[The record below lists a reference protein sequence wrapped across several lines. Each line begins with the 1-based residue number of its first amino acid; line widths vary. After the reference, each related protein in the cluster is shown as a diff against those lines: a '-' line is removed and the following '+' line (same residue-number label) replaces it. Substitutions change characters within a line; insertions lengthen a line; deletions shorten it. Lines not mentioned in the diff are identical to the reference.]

1 MRIIIAGAGAVGRHL
16 AKLLTSDRHD
26 IVVINEDTS
35 RGEVL
40 ADYDLQVLEGQPTQ
54 VGVLHEA
61 GVAEADLFIGVM
73 PREADNIL
81 ACCLA
86 KGVGA
91 QKTVARVDNYEFTRT
106 EYADH
111 FKRMGVDSIIFPEQL
126 AATEIIHGLR
136 RSWTRQWWE
145 IHEDLFMLGIKI
157 RAGAPIVGKR
167 LRDVCQPE
175 VPYMIAVVKREGE
188 TLIPRGDEMLRDGDV
203 AYFLTTRSNIAEIK
217 TITGKED
224 YGTIR
229 NLIIMG
235 GSTTAV
241 QLLKQLDQSVH
252 VKLIDQ
258 DVQRCKHLMNLCQHK
273 NTMYLQGDGRDMQL
287 LSEESFVGNR
297 NHHAFLALT
306 GNAEQNILACI
317 AAKRSGYRKTVA
329 MIESLDYVNMAES
342 FDIGTIINKKRIA
355 AAHIYHMLLS
365 KDVNNVKS
373 LVIAQADVAEFK
385 VHPDSPITK
394 HPVRQ
399 LRLPTTI
406 NLGALVRQGQTMLI
420 NGNTQIQEGD
430 LVTVF
435 CLQHALTT
443 AERLFE
449 SPSHLLSDA
458 AESVRDKAA
467 RLLSGLAR
475 AITKRDQDA
484 HTTHTSEP

>member
-26 IVVINEDTS
+26 IVVINEDAS

-40 ADYDLQVLEGQPTQ
+40 ADYDLQVIEGQPTQ
-54 VGVLHEA
+54 VGVLETA
-61 GVAEADLFIGVM
+61 GVAHADLFIGVT
-73 PREADNIL
+73 PRESDNIL
-81 ACCLA
+81 ACCIA

-106 EYADH
+106 EYAEH
-111 FKRMGVDSIIFPEQL
+111 FKRMGVDSVIFPEQL
-126 AATEIIHGLR
+126 AAQEIIHGLQ
-136 RSWTRQWWE
+136 RSWVRQWWE
-145 IHEDLFMLGIKI
+145 IHEDLFMLGIKV
-157 RAGAPIVGKR
+157 RASAPIVGKQ
-167 LRDVCQPE
+167 LRDVCKPE
-175 VPYMIAVVKREGE
+175 VPYMVAVVKRNGE
-188 TLIPRGDEMLRDGDV
+188 TLIPRGDEMLLDGDV
-203 AYFLTTRSNIAEIK
+203 AYFLTTRNHIAEIK
-217 TITGKED
+217 SITGKED
-224 YGTIR
+224 YGKIR

-235 GSTTAV
+235 GSTTAI
-241 QLLKQLDQSVH
+241 QLLRQLDDNIH
-252 VKLIDQ
+252 VKVIDQ
-258 DVQRCKHLMNLCQHK
+258 DGQRCAHLMDACQRK

-287 LSEESFVGNR
+287 LSEEAFSGER
-297 NHHAFLALT
+297 NTQAFLALT

-385 VHPDSPITK
+385 VHPGSPITRC
-394 HPVRQ
+394 PVRE
-399 LRLPTTI
+399 LSIPSTI
-406 NLGALVRQGQTMLI
+406 NLGALVRDGQTILI
-420 NGNTQIQEGD
+420 NGNTHIQAGD

-443 AERLFE
+443 AEHLFE
-449 SPSHLLSDA
+449 APTQLLDNA
-458 AESVRDKAA
+458 VTAVRSKAGSLIA
-467 RLLSGLAR
+467 GLAR
-475 AITKRDQDA
+475 WANKA
-484 HTTHTSEP
+484 PHTP